1 SLDWERN
8 LPRDLSPEQ
17 RQALHAH
24 LDALLERRPP
34 SARLDQDLVEDLRRQ
49 LQQLPVAQRVYDRV
63 KRQRLPKDV
72 PDFRISDAAGR
83 DAPLVFARKSGKPLT
98 DPLSG
103 FFTYRGYR

>member
-1 SLDWERN
+1 M
-8 LPRDLSPEQ
+8 
-17 RQALHAH
+17 
-24 LDALLERRPP
+24 
-34 SARLDQDLVEDLRRQ
+34 
-49 LQQLPVAQRVYDRV
+49 AQRVYDRV

-103 FFTYRGYR
+103 FFTYRGYREVFLTASSARPAPSPRNSGCSGAT